1 MLPPSRGDAV
11 ASRRLL
17 RALLREA
24 TYLPDPAARQF
35 VRRHVLSAF
44 DKYRIKPETPDSE
57 LDSLK
62 FSPERIHEKFRQAR
76 KGLSQL
82 RRANEGELRPLE
94 RILNWTYGRDGPYRY
109 ELLRKQL
116 LIPDPLDDQK
126 ALENHHAPFLEKDAR
141 VVLDDLPATVVE
153 IPRKNPHAAD
163 EPRVF
168 AISPRYPELKGFLE
182 ATVRNAHLIV
192 SRSAKLKKT
201 KLSVPARN
209 TWQRPMPH
217 KRVRNQVEKWYAT
230 VLDKLQP
237 PLPENEWN
245 RLRGLVSQQIPWEGL
260 KPRRARAPEYLGESP
275 LPPAASEKLLR
286 HQLDIEKLP
295 TKMPGLERAIRI
307 TPRTMRRLWARIF
320 SQCPVM
326 WYDAER
332 KKWDAKWEVSTA
344 WESEET
350 FKPTADDL
358 CLFEGANRLAG
369 DKNKRISKE
378 QLVLEQELSGDSN
391 EEAKTTATSTAQ
403 TLKQRGGT
411 S

>member
-126 ALENHHAPFLEKDAR
+126 ALENHHAPFLENDAR

-260 KPRRARAPEYLGESP
+260 KPRRARAPEVQEHWQLRLSEEGSKEEKVAR
-275 LPPAASEKLLR
+275 LAQAAGS
-286 HQLDIEKLP
+286 H
-295 TKMPGLERAIRI
+295 RAIRI
-307 TPRTMRRLWARIF
+307 TPRTLRRLWARIF

-358 CLFEGANRLAG
+358 CLFEGANRVAG
-369 DKNKRISKE
+369 DKKKRISKK
-378 QLVLEQELSGDSN
+378 QLALEQELSGDSN
-391 EEAKTTATSTAQ
+391 EEAKTTAS
-403 TLKQRGGT
+403 
-411 S
+411 